1 VCLCLCLRVFVRRGC
16 SLAPLR
22 RVGEASAPP
31 PPLKRAPEGMSSARS
46 RAALSALVARSGVV
60 RGRGPAAP
68 GRAGSA
74 GSAGPPGDAGNS
86 GSAGSSGAVSALT
99 AADAVAVAAVG
110 GGGALTAAGRA
121 AAGIAVHD
129 DFLSVDTQAEV
140 LLQMERARWSFTGG
154 RPPNSFWH
162 MDGLEAEPFFRE
174 HLFGLICARLGR
186 RFEVQR
192 IYANGQTALQQGAP
206 HVDDG
211 DLTFL
216 YYPNPRWRAA
226 WNGSL
231 HFLSGGA
238 LDAVVPYRPNR
249 AVVFPSSL
257 VHYADAPSKSFPG
270 LRVSLAYKLLTKL

>member
-1 VCLCLCLRVFVRRGC
+1 MSR
-16 SLAPLR
+16 
-22 RVGEASAPP
+22 ASAA
-31 PPLKRAPEGMSSARS
+31 LRALA
-46 RAALSALVARSGVV
+46 ARSGVA
-60 RGRGPAAP
+60 RGRAPADP
-68 GRAGSA
+68 VGSSGTAGQ
-74 GSAGPPGDAGNS
+74 S
-86 GSAGSSGAVSALT
+86 GGAGSSGAG
-99 AADAVAVAAVG
+99 G
-110 GGGALTAAGRA
+110 GGGALTVAGRA
-121 AAGIAVHD
+121 AAAGIEVHD
-129 DFLSVDTQAEV
+129 DFLPVDTQAEV

-186 RFEVQR
+186 RFGVER
-192 IYANGQTALQQGAP
+192 IYANGQTALQHGAP
-206 HVDDG
+206 HLDDG

-216 YYPNPRWRAA
+216 YFPNPCWRAS

-257 VHYADAPSKSFPG
+257 VHCADAPSKSFPG
-270 LRVSLAYKLLTKL
+270 LRVSLAYKLLTSTSSGSSTR